1 MQIKR
6 TIFFTMLITIILL
19 ISARCALPSILR
31 YFAEKKLNEIP
42 GYKTQIESVSVH
54 LYRGSYQINQVRLSK
69 ITANLPVPF
78 FSADVV
84 DFQVQWK
91 ALLQGRLVAQVKLVH
106 PVIHFVIDPA
116 GKNEQ
121 LTIDDQWRTIVT
133 QLFPLPFNYLTILN
147 GAAYFQSYNSKPPFE
162 LHIQKIQAT
171 LDNLN
176 KVSGVSNSLFAHLKA
191 EGIAMETAT
200 VTFNMQFNPF
210 ALQPTFLLK
219 ASVDNMNIQKAN
231 HFLQHYTKIKV
242 SNGLFSLYI
251 EAAAAKGKIKGYA
264 KPLFK
269 KLEIINPAKKASPVE
284 YLYKE
289 AVQFIVKVL
298 ENPKHKTV
306 ATKVK
311 IMGNINHPNTHLFS
325 IIGYLL
331 RHAFIQA
338 LLPGID
344 HSIQMKDV
352 MVDM

>member
-1 MQIKR
+1 
-6 TIFFTMLITIILL
+6 MLIIILL
-19 ISARCALPSILR
+19 IIARCALPSMLQ

-42 GYKTQIESVSVH
+42 GYKTQIESVTVH
-54 LYRGSYQINQVRLSK
+54 LYRGSYQINHVRLSK

-91 ALLQGRLVAQVKLVH
+91 ALLHGRLVAQVKLVH

-121 LTIDDQWRTIVT
+121 LTIDDQWRAIVT
-133 QLFPLPFNYLTILN
+133 QLFPLPFNHLTVLK
-147 GAAYFQSYNSKPPFE
+147 GAAYFESYNSKPPFE
-162 LHIQKIQAT
+162 LHIQKITAT

-176 KVSGVSNSLFAHLKA
+176 KVSGVSDSLFAHLKA
-191 EGIAMETAT
+191 EGVAMDTAT
-200 VTFNMQFNPF
+200 VKFNMQFNPF

-219 ASVDNMNIQKAN
+219 ASADNMNIRKAN

-242 SNGLFSLYI
+242 SGGLFSLYI

-269 KLEIINPAKKASPVE
+269 KLEIINPDKHASPIE

-289 AVQFIVKVL
+289 AVQLIVKVL

-311 IMGNINHPNTHLFS
+311 IAGNIDHPDTSLFS

-331 RHAFIQA
+331 KHAFIQA
-338 LLPGID
+338 FLPGID

-352 MVDM
+352 MVNM